1 MMRGLAWIALAALVT
16 ACGGTSGTTRPRPLQ
31 YHFKEKHLLEAP
43 AESKN
48 DMKAALLAY
57 SRAKQDS
64 KKAESDHASSKREL
78 DAARAEASRAHGKKE
93 SADSQREAAENTENN
108 FQQLNRATRDQR
120 VAEVT
125 ARAADQ
131 KVKMVEAQRS
141 FLEKWVAYTRENV
154 FAAEARYE
162 LEKAKVARANNIAPP
177 DFAYQ
182 AYVDQYE
189 QRRKKA
195 DQLRGAADGQK
206 DSWLAEQKEYQARRR
221 DENEARGIDTA
232 AKSATDDDK

>member
-1 MMRGLAWIALAALVT
+1 MMRLAWIALAALVT
-16 ACGGTSGTTRPRPLQ
+16 ACGGTSGATGPRPLR
-31 YHFKEKHLLEAP
+31 YHFKEQYLARAP
-43 AESKN
+43 AESRN

-57 SRAKQDS
+57 DRARQESR
-64 KKAESDHASSKREL
+64 KAASDHARSKREL
-78 DAARAEASRAHGKKE
+78 DAARAEASRAHGQKE
-93 SADSQREAAENTENN
+93 SADSRREAAENAENN
-108 FQQLNRATRDQR
+108 FQQLNLATRDQR

-131 KVKMVEAQRS
+131 KVKMLEARQS
-141 FLEKWVAYTRENV
+141 FLEKWAAYTRENV
-154 FAAEARYE
+154 FAAESRYE

-182 AYVDQYE
+182 VYVDQYQ

-195 DQLRGAADGQK
+195 DQLKGAAEGERAG
-206 DSWLAEQKEYQARRR
+206 WLAEQKEYQARRR

-232 AKSATDDDK
+232 ATSATDDDK